1 VPHPHL
7 GSEKPGHQRPTGTR
21 GQASAGQ
28 GNAIERL
35 GKNLIGLRAA
45 LLRESIFPFVCFGY
59 GCDFEDTS
67 SILDRVSTMA
77 MFGNLNKTYLHNE
90 EQGRFNRG
98 SFYFR
103 ENRWSI
109 EEMSKVMMDIAER
122 SVFYYFSKYGEES
135 FQAT

>member
-1 VPHPHL
+1 M
-7 GSEKPGHQRPTGTR
+7 
-21 GQASAGQ
+21 
-28 GNAIERL
+28 
-35 GKNLIGLRAA
+35 
-45 LLRESIFPFVCFGY
+45 
-59 GCDFEDTS
+59 
-67 SILDRVSTMA
+67 DRVSTMA
-77 MFGNLNKTYLHNE
+77 MFGNLNKIYLHNE